1 MFSDTTLNRIYD
13 RGSSVYNYSLGGEG
27 FTEATKRRLDTRNQ
41 RENSPDNFIIS
52 YEPTIEIIEK
62 DGKTNIEAE
71 NRGQAILN
79 DASIPEIEHAG
90 ED

>member
-1 MFSDTTLNRIYD
+1 MISD
-13 RGSSVYNYSLGGEG
+13 
-27 FTEATKRRLDTRNQ
+27 ATKRRLDTRNE
-41 RENSPDNFIIS
+41 REDSPDNFIIS

-62 DGKTNIEAE
+62 DSRTKIEAE
-71 NRGQAILN
+71 NRGQAILD